1 MSDLERDVPPIGE
14 EIHLPGPS
22 LHPILL
28 AAGITL
34 ALIGVTISIVLVV
47 AGGLL
52 TLFTVVAWIRDARRE
67 YEELPLEHP
76 H

>member
-1 MSDLERDVPPIGE
+1 MSPLDPQVPPAGE

-28 AAGITL
+28 AVGITFT
-34 ALIGVTISIVLVV
+34 LIGITISLVFVV

-52 TLFTVVAWIRDARRE
+52 TLGTIVAWIRDARRE
-67 YEELPLEHP
+67 YEELPLEH

>member
-1 MSDLERDVPPIGE
+1 MSSLERETPAAGE

-28 AAGITL
+28 TVGITL
-34 ALIGVTISIVLVV
+34 ALVGVTVSPVLCIV
-47 AGGLL
+47 GGVLAV
-52 TLFTVVAWIRDARRE
+52 FTFVAWIRGARRE
-67 YEELPLEHP
+67 YEELPLEH